1 MVPHRSSILTHIHIV
16 FHGFFVQPTFTSLG
30 FAREGD
36 RRLHRRPSREGPDV
50 ELWGPW
56 GTKVEKTTGKKQ
68 LFGNGKGW
76 KGKENGGLGMEN
88 DGLRQVE
95 WFIPPKNHKI

>member
-1 MVPHRSSILTHIHIV
+1 MTVAYTADLLEKVRT
-16 FHGFFVQPTFTSLG
+16 G
-30 FAREGD
+30 
-36 RRLHRRPSREGPDV
+36 V
-50 ELWGPW
+50 ELWRPL
-56 GTKVEKTTGKKQ
+56 GTRKVEKTTGKKQ

-95 WFIPPKNHKI
+95 WFIPPKNGDDLRDGLLSFYPVICRNLQCFILARLTN